1 MSDLSQFMDRDIKRI
16 RAEASLREAAQRM
29 YEARVSYLLVED
41 KGEVVGIVTEAD
53 LARRAMSQGK
63 DPNQT
68 KVLELMSQP
77 IISVEASTPMP
88 EANDLMKARGF
99 RHLVIMEKNKVVGML
114 TMLGLLRYFMK
125 RSQA

>member
-41 KGEVVGIVTEAD
+41 KGEVVGIITEAD

-68 KVLELMSQP
+68 KVRELMSRP

-88 EANDLMKARGF
+88 EANDLMKTRGF

>member
-68 KVLELMSQP
+68 KVRELMSRP
-77 IISVEASTPMP
+77 IISVDASTPMH
-88 EANDLMKARGF
+88 EANDLMKTRGF
-99 RHLVIMEKNKVVGML
+99 RHLVIMEKSKVVGML
-114 TMLGLLRYFMK
+114 TMLGLLRYFIT
-125 RSQA
+125 RAQG